1 MHRNGRLHPRAT
13 IAIAAALLVYAGPAA
28 ADDEQ
33 PSAEPN
39 RKLTA
44 ESLVRVEKP
53 ETTDESWLRNLHI
66 KKGRGFEYSHS
77 FTLSPEKKVIF
88 SIQGPIIKKKTPGL
102 AFEVRF

>member
-1 MHRNGRLHPRAT
+1 MHQNGRLHPRAT
-13 IAIAAALLVYAGPAA
+13 IAIAAALLLYAGPVV

-33 PSAEPN
+33 PIGEPS
-39 RKLTA
+39 RKLA
-44 ESLVRVEKP
+44 ANALVRVEKP
-53 ETTDESWLRNLHI
+53 ETSDESWLRNLHT
-66 KKGRGFEYSHS
+66 KKGRGFEYSQS